1 MTFAWASQF
10 HVYSYLREPLL
21 NNLRFKLK
29 SRHVTL
35 HTCFTLLVAILGLR
49 SGLALGG
56 FGEFGGVRIVV
67 MEKRTWVGS
76 YSRYFVSM

>member
-1 MTFAWASQF
+1 M
-10 HVYSYLREPLL
+10 L

-29 SRHVTL
+29 SRHITL

-67 MEKRTWVGS
+67 MEKRT
-76 YSRYFVSM
+76 